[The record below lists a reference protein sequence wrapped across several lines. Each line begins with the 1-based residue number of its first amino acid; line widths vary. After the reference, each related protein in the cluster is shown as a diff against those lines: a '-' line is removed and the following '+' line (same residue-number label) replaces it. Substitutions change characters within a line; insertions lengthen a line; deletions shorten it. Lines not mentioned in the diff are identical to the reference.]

1 MVLSE
6 NKLKAETEA
15 VTSSTYSV
23 TAHYEKTTMSY
34 NSESIEWV

>member
-1 MVLSE
+1 MVLRE

-23 TAHYEKTTMSY
+23 TVHYEKTTMSY